1 MGEERQPH
9 FRAEPV
15 GSASRDARKAII
27 SAWAAGARP
36 LRHGN
41 PADYE
46 RMRQLMSAYLDT
58 TFPEVPAAGRLDAVN
73 RALASIV
80 AYENVQPEELIE
92 ALDDAGLHPSGRTP
106 DERHRDDER
115 VARLAFGATTTGVRA
130 ALAGLARDGQALEFQ
145 IITLYLDLV
154 DRDPSEPPASAEVV
168 AGIGPMPVTEQEVR
182 AALIEFRDHIQ
193 RAVADERSS

>member
-9 FRAEPV
+9 FRAEPA

-36 LRHGN
+36 LRHGH

-58 TFPEVPAAGRLDAVN
+58 TFPEVPAASRLDAVN

-115 VARLAFGATTTGVRA
+115 VARLAFGATTTGVGPRWPDSPET
-130 ALAGLARDGQALEFQ
+130 AR
-145 IITLYLDLV
+145 
-154 DRDPSEPPASAEVV
+154 
-168 AGIGPMPVTEQEVR
+168 
-182 AALIEFRDHIQ
+182 
-193 RAVADERSS
+193 RSSSRSSRCISTWSTVTRANRRRQRKSWLESARCR